1 MAYSVQCLMC
11 KHHDLNLLSQSPRYK
26 EKNEEEEE
34 EDREEKEKPGDVHL

>member
-11 KHHDLNLLSQSPRYK
+11 KHHDLSLLSQNPHYK

-34 EDREEKEKPGDVHL
+34 EDGEEKEKPGDVHL